1 MPKPPAPS
9 GSAGTT
15 TTFGSDFA
23 GVDDIDAGWTF
34 LENSTV
40 TPNAETLAFI
50 QAIARRFTTPLGGL
64 FTDPNYGCDL
74 RNFLASG
81 ISGTDAQVQI
91 EAEARKDERVSEAT
105 AQIDAS
111 GPPNAQVWTI
121 LVTIYANSGAT
132 FSFTLSVD
140 SVTVALLDGQANVNA

>member
-1 MPKPPAPS
+1 MPKPPAPA

-15 TTFGSDFA
+15 TTFGSDFS

-40 TPNAETLAFI
+40 TPNAETQAFI

-81 ISGTDAQVQI
+81 ITGSAAQAQI
-91 EAEARKDERVSEAT
+91 EAEARKDERVTDAT
-105 AQIDAS
+105 AEIDAS

-121 LVTIYANSGAT
+121 KISVLANSGAT
-132 FSFTLSVD
+132 FAFTLSVD
-140 SVTVALLDGQANVNA
+140 AVTVALLDSQNANA